1 MWTGLW
7 LSLWKQLPVLFWEPT
22 WSPNR
27 PVHEETRRRQTR
39 LSHTFHTH
47 SFSETKAGKFRF
59 AFTPR
64 NTQNTHGPLVRPLK
78 PADMFFVCTQIV
90 PHSQMQ
96 PPPRRSLAQG
106 QTQIHTYWS
115 PSVHFVFWQMSKN
128 AAGEMNGSVLDC
140 GRLNGDND
148 FFFFFFKKFN
158 CHLCCNAHLFWS
170 AELLLY

>member
-1 MWTGLW
+1 MKITTGEQVCDWACENSCRFCFGNLRGHQTDPCTRGW
-7 LSLWKQLPVLFWEPT
+7 A
-22 WSPNR
+22 
-27 PVHEETRRRQTR
+27 EETRRRQTR

-96 PPPRRSLAQG
+96 PPPRHLLAQG
-106 QTQIHTYWS
+106 QTQILHLLIS
-115 PSVHFVFWQMSKN
+115 FCSFCCFWQMSKN
-128 AAGEMNGSVLDC
+128 AAGEPRDEWLC
-140 GRLNGDND
+140 ARLRT
-148 FFFFFFKKFN
+148 FK
-158 CHLCCNAHLFWS
+158 WR
-170 AELLLY
+170 